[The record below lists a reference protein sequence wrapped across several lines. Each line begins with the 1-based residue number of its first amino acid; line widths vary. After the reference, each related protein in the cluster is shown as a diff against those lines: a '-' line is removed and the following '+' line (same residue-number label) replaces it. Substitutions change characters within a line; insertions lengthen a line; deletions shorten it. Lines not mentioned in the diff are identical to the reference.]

1 MRKKIII
8 LGIIVDILD
17 IIALIKLYKGQKEI
31 ENK

>member
-17 IIALIKLYKGQKEI
+17 IIALIKLYKGQEEI